1 MRKTKIIKR
10 EPVDVEQRVRDLLD
24 EIYPKIII
32 GYLEFS
38 PSEVVEELDP
48 TAFRCMVA
56 DESSLMLDEENYV
69 EIDGEIYEKTDED
82 EDEEENDE

>member
-1 MRKTKIIKR
+1 MKTKIIER
-10 EPVDVEQRVRDLLD
+10 EPVDVEQKVRDLLD
-24 EIYPKIII
+24 EIYPKITM
-32 GYLEFS
+32 GDLEFS

-56 DESSLMLDEENYV
+56 DESSSMLDEGNYV

-82 EDEEENDE
+82 EDEEEIDE